1 MRRLL
6 LGPVVVALGCTGVI
20 NGERSPAPSAD
31 SVGVSGA
38 RRLSR
43 VELDATLRD
52 LLGESMAPA
61 QMLLPADS
69 TDPFDNDYHQQLA
82 SGALIEA
89 VEQLA
94 VTAADHLLADPVR
107 RAQLVPCLA
116 TGPDDAGCLRA
127 FIDSFGR
134 RVFRRPLTADEVTN
148 FLSLQALAI
157 EDGSFDTGVKL
168 VMRAMLQE
176 PEFLYRVELGRPSTQ
191 PGVFKLSTYELATR
205 MSYFVIGSTPPDW
218 LLDAARE
225 GGLDTKDGLRAT
237 AAQLLQD
244 PRAHAQ
250 VERFH
255 SLWLGY
261 HRLPHSA
268 DLVASMQAESNA
280 LVDRVA
286 FSNADYL
293 TLFTS
298 TEAFVNA
305 QLAAQYELTNF
316 TGGTGFAWTPYGTAP
331 RRGLLSHGAVLSQG
345 VKFSDSSPTQRG
357 IFVRNR
363 LLCQEVPPP
372 PPNVNVDQA
381 PVSTSPCKIDRYST
395 HASNGGCKSCH
406 QNLDPIGFGLERYDR
421 AGKFR
426 MHDDNLPS
434 CPIEGKG
441 HVTGATDLA
450 FEGPSG
456 LADALIASGQFEHCI
471 VTQVFRFANGRR
483 EKAEDAALI
492 SKLTS
497 EFTSDERKFQSLLID
512 LITDDTFGF
521 RRDEEL

>member
-1 MRRLL
+1 
-6 LGPVVVALGCTGVI
+6 
-20 NGERSPAPSAD
+20 
-31 SVGVSGA
+31 
-38 RRLSR
+38 
-43 VELDATLRD
+43 
-52 LLGESMAPA
+52 
-61 QMLLPADS
+61 
-69 TDPFDNDYHQQLA
+69 
-82 SGALIEA
+82 
-89 VEQLA
+89 
-94 VTAADHLLADPVR
+94 
-107 RAQLVPCLA
+107 VPCIA
-116 TGPDDAGCLRA
+116 TGPQDTGCLRA
-127 FIDSFGR
+127 FIEAFGR
-134 RVFRRPLTADEVTN
+134 RAYRRPLSADEVTT
-148 FLSLQALAI
+148 FLGLQALAI

-168 VMRAMLQE
+168 VIRAMLQE

-191 PGVFKLSTYELATR
+191 PGVFKLSAYELATR
-205 MSYFVIGSTPPDW
+205 LSYFLVGSTPPEW
-218 LLDAARE
+218 LLDAARD
-225 GGLDTKDGLRAT
+225 GALDTKDGLRT
-237 AAQLLQD
+237 AASRLLQD

-268 DLVASMQAESNA
+268 DLTASMQAESNA

-298 TEAFVNA
+298 TETFVNA
-305 QLAAQYELTNF
+305 QLAAQYELPNF
-316 TGGTGFAWTPYGTAP
+316 TGGSGFAWTSYGTAP

-381 PVSTSPCKIDRYST
+381 PVSTSPCKVDRYST

-406 QNLDPIGFGLERYDR
+406 QNLDPIGFGLERFDR
-421 AGKFR
+421 QGKYR
-426 MHDDNLPS
+426 THDDNLPT
-434 CPIEGKG
+434 CAIEGKG
-441 HVTGATDLA
+441 QVTGATTLS

-483 EKAEDAALI
+483 EKADDAALI
-492 SKLTS
+492 TKLTQ
-497 EFTSDERKFQSLLID
+497 EFTGDERQFQSLLID
-512 LITDDTFGF
+512 LVTDDTFGF
-521 RRDEEL
+521 RRDEEI